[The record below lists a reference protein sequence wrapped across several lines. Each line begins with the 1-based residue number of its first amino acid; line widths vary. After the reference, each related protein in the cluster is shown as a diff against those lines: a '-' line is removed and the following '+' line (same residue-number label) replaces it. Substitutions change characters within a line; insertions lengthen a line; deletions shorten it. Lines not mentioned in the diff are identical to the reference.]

1 MVAMMPVSDPLSSL
15 RCWLI
20 TVEGERKFK
29 KLASMQAEAMR
40 VNQDAFHIVLEICV
54 CASKGN

>member
-20 TVEGERKFK
+20 TVEGNKIMK
-29 KLASMQAEAMR
+29 KMASMHAEMR
-40 VNQDAFHIVLEICV
+40 VNQDSFHTLLGICMLV
-54 CASKGN
+54 TEGN

>member
-20 TVEGERKFK
+20 TVKGDRKFK
-29 KLASMQAEAMR
+29 KLALMHAEAMR
-40 VNQDAFHIVLEICV
+40 FNQDAFHIVPGICT
-54 CASKGN
+54 

>member
-20 TVEGERKFK
+20 TVEGNKIMK
-29 KLASMQAEAMR
+29 KMASMHAEMG
-40 VNQDAFHIVLEICV
+40 VNQDSFHILLEICMLV
-54 CASKGN
+54 TEGN

>member
-20 TVEGERKFK
+20 TVEGNKIMK
-29 KLASMQAEAMR
+29 KMASMHAEMR
-40 VNQDAFHIVLEICV
+40 VNQDSFHILLEICMLV
-54 CASKGN
+54 TEGN

>member
-20 TVEGERKFK
+20 TVEGDRKFK
-29 KLASMQAEAMR
+29 KLASMHAEAMR
-40 VNQDAFHIVLEICV
+40 FNQDAFHIVLGICT
-54 CASKGN
+54 